1 MLLQT
6 FKSLKRKHSEIEIEV
21 PPPAKMDIVVE
32 EAPAVAAKPKPEL
45 PIEDYRH
52 AKRPKRM
59 MLSIAHTA
67 TAMAVGAVATWSAL
81 AFS

>member
-32 EAPAVAAKPKPEL
+32 EAPAAAAKPEL